1 MKLISNYGQIIDVQE
16 EHAAML
22 IGQKVWKPYKEEK
35 DGLQDKREET
45 PKEVTQPVKRGRTK

>member
-45 PKEVTQPVKRGRTK
+45 PKEVVRGRRKNG